1 MAAKKI
7 LIVDDEPDVLLVLGK
22 RLTNAGYNV
31 VKAASGK
38 EGLIKAK
45 AERPDLI
52 ILDMMMPGMSGEETA
67 QELNISCETQS
78 IPILFLTALYT
89 KRDESTKGHGVGG
102 QTLFAKPYDPE
113 ELLAEVKR
121 RLA

>member
-7 LIVDDEPDVLLVLGK
+7 LIIDDEPDVLLVLGK
-22 RLTNAGYNV
+22 RLTNAGYDV
-31 VKAASGK
+31 VKAASGQA
-38 EGLIKAK
+38 GLNKAK

-52 ILDMMMPGMSGEETA
+52 ILDMMMPEMNGDEVA
-67 QELNISCETQS
+67 QELAIDRLTQS
-78 IPILFLTALYT
+78 IPVLFLTALFT
-89 KRDESTKGHGVGG
+89 KRDESTKGHAVGG
-102 QTLFAKPYDPE
+102 QMFFAKPYDPE

>member
-22 RLTNAGYNV
+22 RLTSSGYDV
-31 VKAASGK
+31 VKAASGP
-38 EGLIKAK
+38 EGLSKAK

-52 ILDMMMPGMSGEETA
+52 ILDMMMPGMSGEEVA
-67 QELNISCETQS
+67 QELKTDRETRS
-78 IPILFLTALYT
+78 IPILFLTALFT
-89 KRDESTKGHGVGG
+89 KRDETTKGHAVGG

-121 RLA
+121 RLS

>member
-22 RLTNAGYNV
+22 RLTSSGYDV
-31 VKAASGK
+31 VKAASGQA
-38 EGLIKAK
+38 GLIKAK

-52 ILDMMMPGMSGEETA
+52 IMDMMMPGMSGEEVA
-67 QELNISCETQS
+67 QELKTDRETGS
-78 IPILFLTALYT
+78 IPILFLTALFT
-89 KRDESTKGHGVGG
+89 KRDETTKGHAVGG
-102 QTLFAKPYDPE
+102 QTFFAKPYDPE

>member
-22 RLTNAGYNV
+22 RLTSAGYDV
-31 VKAASGK
+31 VKAASGQA
-38 EGLIKAK
+38 GLIKAK

-52 ILDMMMPGMSGEETA
+52 ILDMMMPEMSGDEVA
-67 QELNISCETQS
+67 QELTIDRETQS
-78 IPILFLTALYT
+78 IPILFLTALFT
-89 KRDESTKGHGVGG
+89 KRDEAAKGHSAGG
-102 QTLFAKPYDPE
+102 QTFFAKPYDPD

-121 RLA
+121 RLT

>member
-22 RLTNAGYNV
+22 RLTSSGYDV
-31 VKAASGK
+31 VKAANGQD
-38 EGLIKAK
+38 GLSKAK

-52 ILDMMMPGMSGEETA
+52 ILDMMMPGMSGEEVA
-67 QELNISCETQS
+67 QELTLDRETRS
-78 IPILFLTALYT
+78 IPILFLTALFT
-89 KRDESTKGHGVGG
+89 KRDEAVQGHAAGG
-102 QTLFAKPYDPE
+102 QTFFAKPYDPK

>member
-22 RLTNAGYNV
+22 RLTNAGYDV
-31 VKAASGK
+31 VKAASGQA
-38 EGLIKAK
+38 GLGKAK
-45 AERPDLI
+45 TERPDLI
-52 ILDMMMPGMSGEETA
+52 ILDMMMPGMSGEEVA
-67 QELNISCETQS
+67 QELKIDRETRA
-78 IPILFLTALYT
+78 IPILFLTALFT
-89 KRDESTKGHGVGG
+89 KRDEAAKGHAAGG
-102 QTLFAKPYDPE
+102 QTFFAKPYDPE